1 MANGGGK
8 WEAAAKQDFLLGSKS
23 EHNIVG
29 TDRTK
34 LYRAPLMVGPRL
46 LAFPSRG

>member
-8 WEAAAKQDFLLGSKS
+8 WEAAKRDFLLGSKS